1 VALAAVAVP
10 TVAGAKRT
18 ASDDRAAHA
27 RHGVHHSAK
36 KTHRPKAKKAK
47 WARKRSDDR
56 AHAARRGRGT
66 DDATEARRG
75 ADDPPGDDRGGAT
88 EARHGADDPPG
99 DDHGG
104 HGSDDGEGHS

>member
-1 VALAAVAVP
+1 MSKRLTRVLLLLGVVVALAAVAVP

-56 AHAARRGRGT
+56 AHAARRGEKYLHTKQGCSRL
-66 DDATEARRG
+66 
-75 ADDPPGDDRGGAT
+75 PSSS
-88 EARHGADDPPG
+88 
-99 DDHGG
+99 
-104 HGSDDGEGHS
+104 SDSTHRFSTVPI